1 VAFPVAMLRSDPLSG
16 LSTAE
21 RAWCFRAR
29 QLAEGLTFIAEF
41 NSERLKAAEKK
52 LRQLAAYPKEAERL
66 PEILAYYGIRFVVVE
81 PLPGTKIDGAAFWID
96 ESPVIAVSARW
107 DRIDAF
113 WFTVMHEF
121 MHIKNMDAYSVD
133 VNLVIDTEN
142 GITIAVSDD
151 AAEERANAQ
160 AANSL
165 VPSNELQSFIART
178 SPYYAS
184 TKIIQ
189 FANLIK
195 MHPGIIVGQLQHR
208 GELRYSSHRD
218 FLVKVRKYVVDTA
231 VTDGWGRSL
240 SPSAF

>member
-1 VAFPVAMLRSDPLSG
+1 
-16 LSTAE
+16 
-21 RAWCFRAR
+21 
-29 QLAEGLTFIAEF
+29 
-41 NSERLKAAEKK
+41 
-52 LRQLAAYPKEAERL
+52 
-66 PEILAYYGIRFVVVE
+66 
-81 PLPGTKIDGAAFWID
+81 
-96 ESPVIAVSARW
+96 
-107 DRIDAF
+107 
-113 WFTVMHEF
+113 
-121 MHIKNMDAYSVD
+121 MDAYSVD
-133 VNLVIDTEN
+133 VNLVIDTDN

-151 AAEERANAQ
+151 AAEQRANSQ
-160 AANSL
+160 AANAL